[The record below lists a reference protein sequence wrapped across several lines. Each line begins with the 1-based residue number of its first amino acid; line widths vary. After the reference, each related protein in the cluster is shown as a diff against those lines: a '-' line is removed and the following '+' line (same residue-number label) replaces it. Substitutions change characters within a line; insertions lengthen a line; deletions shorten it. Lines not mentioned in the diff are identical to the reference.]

1 MNEEELKAAEAEI
14 NSKNAVEERFINL
27 NKRAKEAEEKFQ
39 IAEKAKVEAEAK
51 VAQMDKETSF
61 LNSFSDVTAKFPTA
75 SEFKDKIK
83 EKVMSGYSVDDATI
97 SILHA
102 EGKLSSTPSLGN
114 TAGGS
119 APNQITNQTQKTTK
133 EMTSDERWAALAEA
147 ERRGDLGMN

>member
-1 MNEEELKAAEAEI
+1 MDNENLDNVEKEI
-14 NSKNAVEERFINL
+14 NNKNAVEERFINL
-27 NKRAKEAEEKFQ
+27 NKRAKEAEDKAL
-39 IAEKAKVEAEAK
+39 AETKARTETEAK
-51 VAQMDKETSF
+51 LAQMEKESKF

-75 SEFKDKIK
+75 SEYKDKIK

-114 TAGGS
+114 IAGGS
-119 APNQITNQTQKTTK
+119 APNQITNQTQKTVK
-133 EMTSDERWAALAEA
+133 EMNSNERWAALAEA

>member
-1 MNEEELKAAEAEI
+1 MDNTELDKTEAEI
-14 NSKNAVEERFINL
+14 NNKNAVEERFINL
-27 NKRAKEAEEKFQ
+27 NKRAKEAEDKAQ
-39 IAEKAKVEAEAK
+39 LAEKSKVEAEAK

-75 SEFKDKIK
+75 SEYKDKIK

-119 APNQITNQTQKTTK
+119 APNQITNQAQKTTK
-133 EMTSDERWAALAEA
+133 EMSSNERWDALREA